1 MKGSENG
8 QQPCCVPS
16 PATVGRAKE
25 GRDRCSEMMTAESKH
40 LLLLLLVCLFLNTT
54 SRDPGEWTR
63 RHSNMDLFGL
73 MLAFLTFFF
82 WHLESRQACSP
93 LLCHSLIMSLGVR
106 NRSRP
111 ALSSWSAM
119 DFKIESA
126 VTISAY
132 CLGPLSDPS
141 IEPGS
146 LDSSSIDE

>member
-1 MKGSENG
+1 MASS
-8 QQPCCVPS
+8 PCCVPS

-82 WHLESRQACSP
+82 FGILNLGRPAALFFVTAW
-93 LLCHSLIMSLGVR
+93 IMSLGVR

-111 ALSSWSAM
+111 ALSSWSAI

-141 IEPGS
+141 TEPGS